1 MTTEEI
7 AKRLVTYCLRAD
19 WTGAYDELYADNA
32 RSIEPYAS
40 AELQKEIIGLE
51 DMRKIQKAEEIIEK
65 IHGLEVSEL
74 LVAGNSIAFT
84 MTMDCTMKRPSPG
97 NSTGALCLQGQR
109 WENCFRGVFYVSD
122 GEY

>member
-40 AELQKEIIGLE
+40 AEFQKEIIGLE
-51 DMRKIQKAEEIIEK
+51 AMRAKSKK
-65 IHGLEVSEL
+65 L
-74 LVAGNSIAFT
+74 
-84 MTMDCTMKRPSPG
+84 KRSSKRSMAWRYPSSWLP
-97 NSTGALCLQGQR
+97 AIVLPLP
-109 WENCFRGVFYVSD
+109 
-122 GEY
+122 